1 MSNPTPARN
10 NPAGPPCHLDTAGS
24 QAARQLSRQL
34 HLRHRIAKGTQLAA
48 PQDRQD
54 GKPSLHTKAPATN
67 AQKSA
72 LFNFQSLLL
81 VILLLIC
88 TSAYT
93 HQIFPSFMDNRKDGL
108 SVVGIFWKFARVGER
123 LSPYVSLACVFMAVS
138 LLIN

>member
-1 MSNPTPARN
+1 M
-10 NPAGPPCHLDTAGS
+10 
-24 QAARQLSRQL
+24 
-34 HLRHRIAKGTQLAA
+34 
-48 PQDRQD
+48 
-54 GKPSLHTKAPATN
+54 
-67 AQKSA
+67 SA

-93 HQIFPSFMDNRKDGL
+93 HQIFPSFMDNRKDG
-108 SVVGIFWKFARVGER
+108 VVGIFWKFARVGER